1 MRSHQIEP
9 PGPAFGSQ
17 DSGQTTKKLRPPKA
31 AGVLFGEQPDGG
43 RGLPPDRNYRL
54 VAGGVAAPPVTL
66 GAPLPAPTVPFMP
79 VFAPAL

>member
-9 PGPAFGSQ
+9 PGRAFGSQ

-31 AGVLFGEQPDGG
+31 TGVLFGEQPDGG

-66 GAPLPAPTVPFMP
+66 GAPLPAPTVPFTP